1 MTMHKLAVM
10 LPVLY
15 LSRKLD
21 GEDENIIFL
30 LRCSYAFV
38 QTLLILGI
46 AYVIRK
52 VINVTALA
60 PWMQTCIVYI
70 PNPVPPFPA
79 PDPNAK
85 KQYKETTLAKHLL
98 NTAYSLLKSTLGGVC
113 VTVAL
118 HLYKGM
124 VVGLAMQ
131 SAMGPLNLY
140 DNVLAK
146 AILTRQSGN
155 INSSS
160 WRELRLFGEKYDG
173 ELEEDDEII
182 DEEGNLIVMKKMTM
196 MEVLR
201 NVWDIGQNADVGPLL
216 SRLNKGNINT
226 RNDMGWTPFMC
237 LAAIGVKDADDAL
250 QSLKEMGA
258 DPTIVDNEGWNALH
272 WTAFHNSVKGTQFLL
287 TEFAGKGLEN
297 AVDKEGKLPL
307 DHAKDEKNP
316 EIAKLIEVSSKK
328 KTQ

>member
-1 MTMHKLAVM
+1 
-10 LPVLY
+10 
-15 LSRKLD
+15 
-21 GEDENIIFL
+21 
-30 LRCSYAFV
+30 
-38 QTLLILGI
+38 
-46 AYVIRK
+46 
-52 VINVTALA
+52 
-60 PWMQTCIVYI
+60 
-70 PNPVPPFPA
+70 
-79 PDPNAK
+79 
-85 KQYKETTLAKHLL
+85 
-98 NTAYSLLKSTLGGVC
+98 
-113 VTVAL
+113 
-118 HLYKGM
+118 
-124 VVGLAMQ
+124 
-131 SAMGPLNLY
+131 MGPLNLY

-237 LAAIGVKDADDAL
+237 LA
-250 QSLKEMGA
+250 
-258 DPTIVDNEGWNALH
+258 TIVDNEGWNALH